1 MNWRPPE
8 HELGWER
15 RHKHGFIVLL
25 MGCSNVIALVQT
37 ENQRLP
43 QYLVP
48 QALLGGLS
56 PVTSISKMGAVS
68 PKP

>member
-15 RHKHGFIVLL
+15 RHKHGFSVLL
-25 MGCSNVIALVQT
+25 TGCSNVIALVQM
-37 ENQRLP
+37 EKQRLP
-43 QYLVP
+43 QHLVSRV
-48 QALLGGLS
+48 LLGGLS
-56 PVTSISKMGAVS
+56 PVTSMSKMAAVS